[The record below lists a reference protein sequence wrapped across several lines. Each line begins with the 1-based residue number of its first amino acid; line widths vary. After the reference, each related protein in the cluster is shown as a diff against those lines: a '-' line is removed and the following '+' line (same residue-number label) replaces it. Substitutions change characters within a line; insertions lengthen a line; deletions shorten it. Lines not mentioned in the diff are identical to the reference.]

1 MAPTRYYKTGVV
13 FMAWLNGHQS
23 HFSMIGGQQSTR
35 SAQHLAE
42 LFRLADEANLLER
55 PELAV
60 HRMKILMATHGVA

>member
-1 MAPTRYYKTGVV
+1 
-13 FMAWLNGHQS
+13 MAWLNGHQH

-42 LFRLADEANLLER
+42 LFRLADEATLLEH